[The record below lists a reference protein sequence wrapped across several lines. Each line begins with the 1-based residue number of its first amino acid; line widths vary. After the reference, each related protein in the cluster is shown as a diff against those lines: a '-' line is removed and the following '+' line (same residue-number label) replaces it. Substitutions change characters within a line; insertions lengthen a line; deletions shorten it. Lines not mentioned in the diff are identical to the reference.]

1 MQNITLRD
9 FITKKSV
16 TVVKLN
22 LIMAFISGIKMLPND
37 IQSYFSVCFLGL
49 PIRPIAAMYL
59 FMFIKET

>member
-22 LIMAFISGIKMLPND
+22 FIMAFISGIKRISFLNADD
-37 IQSYFSVCFLGL
+37 IKVTPVSVF
-49 PIRPIAAMYL
+49 
-59 FMFIKET
+59 